1 MTFIKNHWFGL
12 LLSLVVGFFM
22 LVFALVLF
30 SPREDLH
37 SRGFIPCTEEM
48 AYNMLGCN
56 ENKAWCMLKEVV
68 KNTFCDIGV
77 IVDGVA
83 AWHKGEQPRPWSN
96 YFFTPELPVDEQME
110 DELVQEYYENNPDL
124 AGEMNRLKKLN
135 KELENGTE

>member
-68 KNTFCDIGV
+68 KILSAISG
-77 IVDGVA
+77 
-83 AWHKGEQPRPWSN
+83 
-96 YFFTPELPVDEQME
+96 
-110 DELVQEYYENNPDL
+110 
-124 AGEMNRLKKLN
+124 
-135 KELENGTE
+135 